1 MALMTRDDSSMAAH
15 LLVSGFLWPL
25 LQTTLALGDHRFHQA
40 PQYPAHGDATV
51 RGCGEY
57 SNQVLANGKC
67 KIIATLPQQD
77 GHRCPDIF
85 RCTHEVS
92 YWRHENEKRKQDI
105 LEMKELI
112 AELQEELRNHRHR
125 LRILEHQ
132 PEVGSYNSSLGHR
145 VQSLEIW
152 AGESSTLQRLQAT
165 FIYDIQAQVR
175 NLSLMLD
182 GATWNSTCPG
192 PKELGAQRPPPA
204 AMKLPKPCH
213 SDCSSL
219 YHNGIRSSGV
229 YTILPS
235 SGGSPVEVFCDMD
248 TQGGGWTMIQR
259 RRDGSTGFNRT
270 WKEYKEG
277 FGDLNGE
284 FWLGNENIHKITSRG
299 GCSLRIDMEDW
310 DGEHKYALY
319 REFSLEDETNYYRL
333 HVSGPSGTA
342 EDSFAWYHNKRSF
355 STPGSGHLCADISH
369 AGWWYHQCFY
379 SNLNG
384 VYYVGGKYVK
394 SREAMGPDG
403 IVWYSWRNTD
413 YYSLKKVS
421 MMIRPR
427 TFQLHSSP

>member
-1 MALMTRDDSSMAAH
+1 MVALN
-15 LLVSGFLWPL
+15 
-25 LQTTLALGDHRFHQA
+25 DHRSHPA
-40 PQYPAHGDATV
+40 PQYPTHGDSAQ

-57 SNQVLANGKC
+57 SRQVLANGKC
-67 KIIATLPQQD
+67 KITATLPLQD

-85 RCTHEVS
+85 RCTDEVS
-92 YWRHENEKRKQDI
+92 YWLHQNDNRKQDI
-105 LEMKELI
+105 LEMRELI

-175 NLSLMLD
+175 NISLMLE
-182 GATWNSTCPG
+182 GAIRNSTCPIA
-192 PKELGAQRPPPA
+192 EVLGAQRSPHA
-204 AMKLPKPCH
+204 AAALKHTKSCH

-219 YHNGIRSSGV
+219 YHNGIRSSGS

-235 SGGSPVEVFCDMD
+235 SGRSPVDVFCDME
-248 TQGGGWTMIQR
+248 TQGGGWTVIQR
-259 RRDGSTGFNRT
+259 RRDGSISFNRT

-284 FWLGNENIHKITSRG
+284 FWLGNDHIHKITSRG
-299 GCSLRIDMEDW
+299 GYSLRIDMEDW
-310 DGEHKYALY
+310 DREHKYVHYL
-319 REFSLEDETNYYRL
+319 EFSIEDESNYYRL
-333 HVSGPSGTA
+333 HISGPSGTA
-342 EDSFAWYHNKRSF
+342 EDLFAWYHNKRSF
-355 STPGSGHLCADISH
+355 SAPGFGNLCADISH
-369 AGWWYHQCFY
+369 GGWWYYQCFY

-384 VYYVGGKYVK
+384 VYYAGGKYVK
-394 SREAMGPDG
+394 GRETMGPDG
-403 IVWYSWRNTD
+403 IVWYSWKNTD

-427 TFQLHSSP
+427 VFRLQTSP